1 MGRMRRLD
9 PVTSR
14 SGSRGPVGLQGRR
27 VGDRRV
33 RIERT
38 KPQDYRVQAPK
49 RIRRPPPPALVLL
62 IGFTVLIAIGALL
75 LSLPIASASGTW
87 TDPLTALFTATS
99 AVCVT
104 GLVIVDTRDHWSP
117 FGQTVILTLVQIG
130 GFGFM
135 TGSTL
140 LLFLLVGR
148 RTGLRDR
155 VLVQASTDTP
165 NLGSVT
171 ALVRRVAAF
180 TVVVEVAG
188 MVVLTL
194 AFIARGEQP
203 LHAAISG
210 AFHSISAFNNAG
222 FDLMGEFRSLTGYAD
237 DPAVLLSVAVL
248 FILGALGFAI
258 VGDVFAKRRWA
269 RLALETK
276 VVVLTSVALLI
287 GGAVLIGAFEWSNP
301 RTLGTMEPHH
311 RVVNAFFMSA
321 TRTAGFN
328 SIDTAGMLEVSLL
341 ILIPLMFIGGASG
354 STAGGIKVN
363 TFSLL
368 LVAILSTARGNPSAV
383 AFGRRIP
390 HIVVYRAMAIALL
403 SIAVAFVVGLGLFLL
418 SGGARLIDVAF
429 EAISALG
436 TVGLSTGLTRDLPDL
451 GLVLLVLAMFV
462 GRLGPLTLV
471 LALTAR
477 ARPVSH
483 RPAVET
489 MRIG

>member
-1 MGRMRRLD
+1 M
-9 PVTSR
+9 TSR
-14 SGSRGPVGLQGRR
+14 TPNGWGPVGPARRPIGDGRAGSEL
-27 VGDRRV
+27 V
-33 RIERT
+33 E
-38 KPQDYRVQAPK
+38 PNDYRVAGPA
-49 RIRRPPPPALVLL
+49 RIRKPPSPAVVLL
-62 IGFTVLIAIGALL
+62 VGFAGLILAGTVLLALPVAAATGQPSGL
-75 LSLPIASASGTW
+75 LI
-87 TDPLTALFTATS
+87 ALFTATS

-104 GLVIVDTRDHWSP
+104 GLVVVDTATHWSP
-117 FGQTVILTLVQIG
+117 FGQAVILALVQIG

-148 RTGLRDR
+148 RTALRDR
-155 VLVQASTDTP
+155 LLAQATTDAP

-171 ALVRRVAAF
+171 SLIRRVAAF
-180 TVVVEVAG
+180 TLIVETAG
-188 MVVLTL
+188 AAVLTL
-194 AFIARGEQP
+194 LFLARGEQP
-203 LHAAISG
+203 LHATISG
-210 AFHSISAFNNAG
+210 VFHAISAFNNAG
-222 FDLMGEFRSLTGYAD
+222 FDLTGDFRSLTGYAD
-237 DPAVLLSVAVL
+237 DAPVLLAIASL

-258 VGDVFAKRRWA
+258 VGDIASKRQWA

-276 VVVLTSVALLI
+276 VVVLTTAALLL

-301 RTLGTMEPHH
+301 LTLGALQPAD
-311 RVVNAFFMSA
+311 RVVNAFFTSA

-328 SIDTAGMLEVSLL
+328 SIPTEHLLEISLL

-368 LVAILSTARGNPSAV
+368 LIAIVSTARGLPSAS

-390 HIVVYRAMAIALL
+390 HIVVYRAIAVALL
-403 SIAVAFVVGLGLFLL
+403 SIAVAFAVGIALELTT
-418 SGGARLIDVAF
+418 GGRLIDRAF
-429 EAISALG
+429 DAVSALG
-436 TVGLSTGLTRDLPDL
+436 TVGLSTGLTRDAGDPARI
-451 GLVLLVLAMFV
+451 LLAIAMFV

-471 LALTAR
+471 IALTAR
-477 ARPVSH
+477 ARPQSG

>member
-1 MGRMRRLD
+1 MAKRTPTPGPIGLPGR
-9 PVTSR
+9 
-14 SGSRGPVGLQGRR
+14 QI
-27 VGDRRV
+27 GDRRV
-33 RIERT
+33 RIARV
-38 KPQDYRVQAPK
+38 KPSDYRIAPPK
-49 RIRRPPPPALVLL
+49 RIRKPRSPAFVLL
-62 IGFTVLIAIGALL
+62 VGFSLLILVGTVLLA
-75 LSLPIASASGTW
+75 LPISSASGTW
-87 TDPLTALFTATS
+87 TVPLTALFTATS

-104 GLVIVDTRDHWSP
+104 GLVLVDTATYWSP
-117 FGQTVILTLVQIG
+117 FGQAVILALVQIG

-140 LLFLLVGR
+140 LLFVLVGR

-155 VLVQASTDTP
+155 VLAQASTDTQ

-171 ALVRRVAAF
+171 TVIRRVALF

-188 MVVLTL
+188 AVVLTL
-194 AFIARGEQP
+194 TFLARGEQP

-210 AFHSISAFNNAG
+210 VFHSISAFNNAG
-222 FDLMGEFRSLTGYAD
+222 FDLMGDFRSLTGYAD
-237 DPAVLLSVAVL
+237 DAPVLLAIAVL
-248 FILGALGFAI
+248 FVLGALGFAI
-258 VGDVFAKRRWA
+258 VGDVAAKRRWT

-276 VVVLTSVALLI
+276 VVVLTSAVLLV

-301 RTLGTMEPHH
+301 QTLGALAPPD
-311 RVVNAFFMSA
+311 RVVNAIFTA
-321 TRTAGFN
+321 ATTRTAGFN
-328 SIDTAGMLEVSLL
+328 SIPTEHMLEISLL
-341 ILIPLMFIGGASG
+341 IMIPLMFIGGASG

-368 LVAILSTARGNPSAV
+368 LIAIISTARGNPSAV

-390 HIVVYRAMAIALL
+390 HIVVYRAMAVALL
-403 SIAVAFVVGLGLFLL
+403 SVAVVFVLGLGLELTA
-418 SGGARLIDVAF
+418 GGRLIDRAF
-429 EAISALG
+429 EAVSALG
-436 TVGLSTGLTRDLPDL
+436 TVGLSTGLTRELPDPAR
-451 GLVLLVLAMFV
+451 LLVAAVMFV